1 MQAADLFRFARDAA
15 LGYPLRSALSILAM
29 AIGVAAVIVLTA
41 LGDSAR
47 QYVVNQFASMGS
59 NLILVLPGR
68 TATGGFSPATVIT
81 KTPRDLTI
89 EDAHA
94 LLRSPTVRFSAP
106 LIIGS
111 SEANAHGRTRPVMVA
126 GTVSEMIAIRHYRL
140 AEGHFLPEEDW
151 QRATPVAVL
160 GAKVHSALFAGVTGS
175 AIGHWIQIGDRR
187 LRIIGVLAPSG
198 QGMGMNSDELVFIP
212 VSLAQSLFNTDSL
225 FRIMVEARSR
235 ADIDAAKLQ
244 ITEIIKTRHRGEA
257 DVTVIG
263 QDAVLGTFDRLF
275 KALTLAVAGIAAISL
290 AVAGILVMNVM
301 LVAVTQR
308 TSEIGLLKA
317 LGATAHHIRLAFI
330 TEAALL
336 SSVGALLGLTLGYG
350 AAWILRLSFPDF
362 PIWPPNWAVIA
373 GLATALSTGLLFG
386 ALPARKA
393 ARLNPVD
400 ALMRHA

>member
-1 MQAADLFRFARDAA
+1 
-15 LGYPLRSALSILAM
+15 M
-29 AIGVAAVIVLTA
+29 AIGVGAVILLTA

-59 NLILVLPGR
+59 NLIMVMPGR
-68 TATGGFSPATVIT
+68 TTTGGFSPATVIT
-81 KTPRDLTI
+81 KTPRDLTV

-94 LLRSPTVRFSAP
+94 LLRSPAVRFSAP
-106 LIIGS
+106 LLIGT

-126 GTVSEMIAIRHYRL
+126 GTVAEMMAIRHYRV
-140 AEGHFLPEEDW
+140 AEGHFLPEGDW
-151 QRATPVAVL
+151 QRTTPVAIL
-160 GAKVHSALFAGVTGS
+160 GAKVHSALFTGASDS
-175 AIGHWIQIGDRR
+175 AIGQWIQIGDRR

-198 QGMGMNSDELVFIP
+198 QGMGMNSDELVFVP
-212 VSLAQSLFNTDSL
+212 VSLAQSLFDTTSL

-235 ADIDAAKLQ
+235 ADIDAAKAQ
-244 ITEIIKTRHRGEA
+244 ITEILKTRHRGEM

-275 KALTLAVAGIAAISL
+275 KMLTLAVAGIAAISL

-301 LVAVTQR
+301 LVAVAQR
-308 TSEIGLLKA
+308 TQEIGLLKA
-317 LGATAHHIRLAFI
+317 LGATARQIRLAFL

-336 SSVGALLGLTLGYG
+336 SSIGALFGLALGHGG
-350 AAWILRLSFPDF
+350 AWLLRLRFPEF
-362 PIWPPNWAVIA
+362 PIWPPDWAVIA
-373 GLATALSTGLLFG
+373 GLATALTTGLLFG

-393 ARLNPVD
+393 ARLDPVE

>member
-1 MQAADLFRFARDAA
+1 MQSADLFRFALQAA
-15 LGYPLRSALSILAM
+15 LGAPLRSALSVLAM
-29 AIGVAAVIVLTA
+29 SIGVAAVILLTA

-59 NLILVLPGR
+59 NLIMVLPGR
-68 TATGGFSPATVIT
+68 STTGGFSPATVIT

-94 LLRSPTVRFSAP
+94 LLRAPAVRIVAP
-106 LIIGS
+106 LVIGT
-111 SEANAHGRTRPVMVA
+111 SEANANGRTRPIMVA
-126 GTVSEMIAIRHYRL
+126 GTVAEMMAIRHYRL

-151 QRATPVAVL
+151 QRTASVAVL
-160 GAKVHSALFAGVTGS
+160 GAKVHSELYAGATGS
-175 AIGHWIQIGDRR
+175 ALGQWIQVGDRR

-198 QGMGMNSDELVFIP
+198 QGMGMNSDELVFVP
-212 VSLAQSLFNTDSL
+212 VTLAQSLFDTYSL
-225 FRIMVEARSR
+225 FRILIEARSR
-235 ADIDAAKLQ
+235 ADIDAAKGQVTDLLQ
-244 ITEIIKTRHRGEA
+244 ARHRGER

-275 KALTLAVAGIAAISL
+275 KALTLGVAGIAAISL

-301 LVAVTQR
+301 LVSVAQR
-308 TSEIGLLKA
+308 TREIGLLKA
-317 LGATAHHIRLAFI
+317 LGATARQIRLAFL

-336 SSVGALLGLTLGYG
+336 SSIGALFGLALGHGG
-350 AAWILRLSFPDF
+350 AWILRLSFPAF
-362 PIWPPNWAVIA
+362 PTWPPDWAVIA